1 MEFFGNIIK
10 GIMIG
15 IANIIPGV
23 SGGTMAVSLGI
34 YDRLIGS
41 ISGLFR
47 EFKKSILFLIPIIIG
62 AGIGIVGFT
71 YAIEYLLDKH
81 TFVTCMA
88 FVGLIL
94 GGLPAIFS
102 SMRAKVSS
110 GGVGVFGIL
119 AFVIAFAISGGM
131 PLLKESKDAL
141 TVIAVTPGNMVI
153 LFILG
158 IVASATMVIPGV
170 SGSMMLMI
178 FGYYYA
184 IINTIKTFLD
194 NLRAFDLAGM
204 KEGILLLAPFGIGV
218 VLGIFLIA
226 KLITF
231 LFEKYGVQTFCAIL
245 GLVIS
250 SPIAIF
256 INTGLVSKLDVAQAK
271 SVYFSTKAS
280 VPQLESGISQYI
292 NSLAILLGTYPQE
305 IRPTLER
312 IGKLPDYMEP
322 VGVGLPADLLL
333 RRPDV
338 RQAERLVNAQA
349 ALLGASKSDWLPQ
362 VFLKGSVG
370 YAARDLKDLTRRKS
384 MTFEIA
390 PTLSWTLFSGTK
402 LVNATKQA
410 RAQLDEAVHNFN
422 ETVLTA
428 VQETDNA
435 MNNYR
440 NSIKQIV
447 ALREVRNQG
456 QETLKLSLELYKQ
469 GLSPFQNVLDALRSL
484 LTYENQLTQAE
495 GSSLLYLVSL
505 YQALGGGYKEN

>member
-94 GGLPAIFS
+94 GGLPAIFL

-153 LFILG
+153 LFIL
-158 IVASATMVIPGV
+158 IPGV

-218 VLGIFLIA
+218 ALGIFLIA

-256 INTGLVSKLDVAQAK
+256 INTGLVSKL
-271 SVYFSTKAS
+271 
-280 VPQLESGISQYI
+280 
-292 NSLAILLGTYPQE
+292 
-305 IRPTLER
+305 
-312 IGKLPDYMEP
+312 
-322 VGVGLPADLLL
+322 
-333 RRPDV
+333 
-338 RQAERLVNAQA
+338 
-349 ALLGASKSDWLPQ
+349 
-362 VFLKGSVG
+362 GS
-370 YAARDLKDLTRRKS
+370 
-384 MTFEIA
+384 
-390 PTLSWTLFSGTK
+390 
-402 LVNATKQA
+402 
-410 RAQLDEAVHNFN
+410 
-422 ETVLTA
+422 
-428 VQETDNA
+428 
-435 MNNYR
+435 
-440 NSIKQIV
+440 
-447 ALREVRNQG
+447 
-456 QETLKLSLELYKQ
+456 LSLWEILF
-469 GLSPFQNVLDALRSL
+469 GIVLMAAGAFVTVFVGER
-484 LTYENQLTQAE
+484 
-495 GSSLLYLVSL
+495 
-505 YQALGGGYKEN
+505 

>member
-170 SGSMMLMI
+170 SG
-178 FGYYYA
+178 YYYA

-204 KEGILLLAPFGIGV
+204 KDGILLLAPFGIGV
-218 VLGIFLIA
+218 ALGIFLIA

-256 INTGLVSKLDVAQAK
+256 INTGLVSKL
-271 SVYFSTKAS
+271 
-280 VPQLESGISQYI
+280 
-292 NSLAILLGTYPQE
+292 
-305 IRPTLER
+305 
-312 IGKLPDYMEP
+312 
-322 VGVGLPADLLL
+322 
-333 RRPDV
+333 
-338 RQAERLVNAQA
+338 
-349 ALLGASKSDWLPQ
+349 
-362 VFLKGSVG
+362 GS
-370 YAARDLKDLTRRKS
+370 
-384 MTFEIA
+384 
-390 PTLSWTLFSGTK
+390 
-402 LVNATKQA
+402 
-410 RAQLDEAVHNFN
+410 
-422 ETVLTA
+422 
-428 VQETDNA
+428 
-435 MNNYR
+435 
-440 NSIKQIV
+440 
-447 ALREVRNQG
+447 
-456 QETLKLSLELYKQ
+456 LSLWEILF
-469 GLSPFQNVLDALRSL
+469 GIVLMAAGAFVTVFVGER
-484 LTYENQLTQAE
+484 
-495 GSSLLYLVSL
+495 
-505 YQALGGGYKEN
+505 